1 MKSKMK
7 RRMLAIVLCMV
18 IVLSNSSFIFASS
31 GTEEPAAVAQEGD
44 PQNVQETQTE
54 AAVQD
59 TPAVL
64 SETTPEATPEAT
76 PEPTQVP
83 EVTAAPTEAPQ
94 ATVEPTQMPEVT
106 AAPEATPAPTETPA
120 VTAEPT
126 QAPEVTVAPETTP
139 EATPVPSEAPV
150 NEVQQTELQP
160 YHAVYED
167 NAITITVSAE
177 AGIIPEGAEL
187 KVTPIE
193 KKEIT
198 SGMTE
203 EEKAEAEAVNH
214 QYDLTEKKL
223 TEDSEANDTMMQ
235 GFLAYDISFLVN
247 GQETEPNGDVKVV
260 MDFKEAAVPEG
271 VSEDADVA
279 VKHLREEAIAEDGVI
294 VEDITEKAQLEAT
307 EKAEIE
313 KVELISDSF
322 SIFTINWEK
331 QFIKVYVV
339 DEKGQPIKEDERYEL
354 SGKYKND
361 TGVSV
366 DSIAERIKEELDIE
380 SEFLKAIICEKDT
393 FEYDAQEI
401 KGLKTNST
409 DPKYTKDMSV
419 DKPSWTT
426 FSLTEKTVYFIFG
439 DDPKTELPDVIQTAD
454 TEKFIDLSLF
464 DYVVGSAPDYSEYNQ
479 STNQWAGD
487 TTGINRGHALKFQ
500 TNAGGRNENSINASK
515 SPNPN
520 TEIVKPLLQKD
531 PGNGNDLNLYPVL
544 NNDKSEQS
552 SESLAYLFN
561 SASIDD
567 VKSVHE
573 DLNYLFTYTDS
584 TREYSFNSD
593 LNYAYLDTENGSKD
607 FIVYSEPATIHS
619 GTWGTDN
626 YKESHG
632 FFPFSK
638 YEAVD
643 GTERKWQTGVD
654 LDCNE
659 KQNHYFGMSMR
670 TNFMQPKGGQ
680 IAENTDMIFSFSG
693 DDDVW
698 VFIDDVLV
706 MDIGGSHTA
715 VSGTINFRTGK
726 VTVGNSTAYIGD
738 LLLESNPELE
748 DKVYRNNLEGDQKIS
763 TLKDY
768 ETYSLDFFYL
778 ERGNYDSNC
787 SLKFNLAMI
796 EKNSVSVGKEITDVD
811 TSKYG
816 DIEFEYLIKVGDSK
830 ETLAPYTNKKYKI
843 YNLDDRTYTG
853 KTGTTDG
860 AGKFKL
866 KHNELAVF
874 EEDTATGT
882 DGIDENL
889 YYQVTELNL
898 NSHEYNEVKINSTE
912 IVSEDREENVS
923 QDGVITGNAT
933 NQQYDAPSPV
943 YQVADTNSVIF
954 RNRCSAYNQRELHI
968 KKEMSGNSSDETFTV
983 SVKLN
988 EKLYNGQYFLIDQN
1002 GTKTSLSTSDGSV
1015 NLKPGQEVIIDTIPS
1030 GTKFEVKESE
1040 LDTNIY
1046 ALPVYEV
1053 VNGGTAPQTEECAA
1067 GTTVV
1072 DVDTFVTITNALKSA
1087 QDNPY
1092 IEIQKTFS
1100 GLDKTEVDK
1109 LYSNFKIVI
1118 YTDSNLTKKVA
1129 ELTLSSATRSDD
1141 GLVFTWKRQDLEE
1154 GTYYIKEEGTNLE
1167 GYVLNSV
1174 TVNGEEVNEWPQMV
1188 KTQAPTYEKV
1198 GEIRVP
1204 QGNER
1209 EFEFLSNYNFIA
1221 ATLQKSKTYFVWT
1234 EKPLSSGEQ
1243 EAIKIFIAGCSSD
1256 FNQITSNDAT
1266 IYFYSSLQNLE
1277 QGIVVN
1283 EGTVKVSEESAGK
1296 RTLSFASSSKQW
1308 SQVLFGEYK
1317 VKDPVDAEIS
1327 ITNHYEEHG
1336 VDVDLEKYGTGWKQ
1350 QIAGAEFELVSGVK
1364 SNGKIVWNEGSVK
1377 TVIVDDTQESKIDL
1391 PKLKSGYYRLK
1402 ETKAPIGY
1410 SLLNDTIYFVVDAG
1424 EQTVALTDAN
1434 GNILQNQTEEF
1445 YKIESGKPA
1454 IIQIMNKAL
1463 YDLPSAGGSGIFWY
1477 LISGTAFLMAA
1488 SLILYR
1494 MKRKEVLGK

>member
-1 MKSKMK
+1 MS
-7 RRMLAIVLCMV
+7 A
-18 IVLSNSSFIFASS
+18 
-31 GTEEPAAVAQEGD
+31 D
-44 PQNVQETQTE
+44 TQ
-54 AAVQD
+54 
-59 TPAVL
+59 
-64 SETTPEATPEAT
+64 
-76 PEPTQVP
+76 
-83 EVTAAPTEAPQ
+83 
-94 ATVEPTQMPEVT
+94 
-106 AAPEATPAPTETPA
+106 
-120 VTAEPT
+120 
-126 QAPEVTVAPETTP
+126 
-139 EATPVPSEAPV
+139 
-150 NEVQQTELQP
+150 
-160 YHAVYED
+160 
-167 NAITITVSAE
+167 
-177 AGIIPEGAEL
+177 
-187 KVTPIE
+187 
-193 KKEIT
+193 
-198 SGMTE
+198 
-203 EEKAEAEAVNH
+203 
-214 QYDLTEKKL
+214 
-223 TEDSEANDTMMQ
+223 
-235 GFLAYDISFLVN
+235 
-247 GQETEPNGDVKVV
+247 
-260 MDFKEAAVPEG
+260 
-271 VSEDADVA
+271 
-279 VKHLREEAIAEDGVI
+279 
-294 VEDITEKAQLEAT
+294 
-307 EKAEIE
+307 
-313 KVELISDSF
+313 
-322 SIFTINWEK
+322 
-331 QFIKVYVV
+331 
-339 DEKGQPIKEDERYEL
+339 
-354 SGKYKND
+354 
-361 TGVSV
+361 
-366 DSIAERIKEELDIE
+366 
-380 SEFLKAIICEKDT
+380 
-393 FEYDAQEI
+393 
-401 KGLKTNST
+401 
-409 DPKYTKDMSV
+409 
-419 DKPSWTT
+419 SWTT

-464 DYVVGSAPDYSEYNQ
+464 DYVVGSAPGYSEYNQ
-479 STNQWAGD
+479 FANQWAGD
-487 TTGINRGHALKFQ
+487 TTGINKDHALKFQ

-520 TEIVKPLLQKD
+520 TEIIKPLLQKD
-531 PGNGNDLNLYPVL
+531 PKNGNDLNLYPVL
-544 NNDKSEQS
+544 NDNKYENS

-561 SASIDD
+561 SVPIDN

-593 LNYAYLDTENGSKD
+593 LNYAYLDTENESNN

-816 DIEFEYLIKVGDSK
+816 DIEFEYLIEVGDSE
-830 ETLAPYTNKKYKI
+830 ETLVPYTNKKYKI

-889 YYQVTELNL
+889 YYKVTELNL

-968 KKEMSGNSSDETFTV
+968 KKEMKTGQTSSQKFDMQVTLNGTLYSGSYILISSD
-983 SVKLN
+983 
-988 EKLYNGQYFLIDQN
+988 
-1002 GTKTSLSTSDGSV
+1002 GTKQKLTTSNGIIQLGVDEEAVISD
-1015 NLKPGQEVIIDTIPS
+1015 IPAEMS
-1030 GTKFEVKESE
+1030 FEVVEQTESLPTE
-1040 LDTNIY
+1040 YKIPQYKVTNGGDNPITEQK
-1046 ALPVYEV
+1046 ASGCIVSGKDAEV
-1053 VNGGTAPQTEECAA
+1053 VITNSYTAP
-1067 GTTVV
+1067 
-1072 DVDTFVTITNALKSA
+1072 DALF
-1087 QDNPY
+1087 

-1100 GLDKTEVDK
+1100 GLEQLTEDQMNALQQAFEIQVYDSTGNTALWTLKLNDSNCLKTENT
-1109 LYSNFKIVI
+1109 YSWKIEIPSTGINTGDLVYQI
-1118 YTDSNLTKKVA
+1118 QENGAIISGY
-1129 ELTLSSATRSDD
+1129 ELT
-1141 GLVFTWKRQDLEE
+1141 
-1154 GTYYIKEEGTNLE
+1154 
-1167 GYVLNSV
+1167 V
-1174 TVNGEEVNEWPQMV
+1174 TVNGVEIPVSEKSSVSVTNPTFAVLDNKFKEVNYCS
-1188 KTQAPTYEKV
+1188 TL
-1198 GEIRVP
+1198 
-1204 QGNER
+1204 NFD
-1209 EFEFLSNYNFIA
+1209 FETNFIA
-1221 ATLQKSKTYFVWT
+1221 ARIERNAEQNYFVWT
-1234 EKPLSSGEQ
+1234 KDELSITER
-1243 EAIKIFIAGCSSD
+1243 EALVALVILKAG
-1256 FNQITSNDAT
+1256 NDWNDMT
-1266 IYFYSSLQNLE
+1266 TFSTLFYSDNGDNSIKSGIEVAGNVVKMDENNTLTFSATNQWQKVCGGFYEKTSGQN
-1277 QGIVVN
+1277 
-1283 EGTVKVSEESAGK
+1283 
-1296 RTLSFASSSKQW
+1296 
-1308 SQVLFGEYK
+1308 
-1317 VKDPVDAEIS
+1317 AEIE
-1327 ITNHYEEHG
+1327 ITNSYIPEK
-1336 VDVDLEKYGTGWKQ
+1336 VTIDLQKYGTNYQVQ
-1350 QIAGAEFELVSGVK
+1350 QNGAKFSLYSGTLNSTGDRIDWSTVPVAGYENFDVTDSKMDELQ
-1364 SNGKIVWNEGSVK
+1364 I
-1377 TVIVDDTQESKIDL
+1377 
-1391 PKLKSGYYRLK
+1391 PSGYYKLV
-1402 ETKAPIGY
+1402 EIKAPSGFQ
-1410 SLLNDTIYFVVDAG
+1410 LLDEDICFKVENNTVKLVNAQGEVIADKQSMWELSTNGTIV
-1424 EQTVALTDAN
+1424 
-1434 GNILQNQTEEF
+1434 IKIQNT
-1445 YKIESGKPA
+1445 
-1454 IIQIMNKAL
+1454 AL